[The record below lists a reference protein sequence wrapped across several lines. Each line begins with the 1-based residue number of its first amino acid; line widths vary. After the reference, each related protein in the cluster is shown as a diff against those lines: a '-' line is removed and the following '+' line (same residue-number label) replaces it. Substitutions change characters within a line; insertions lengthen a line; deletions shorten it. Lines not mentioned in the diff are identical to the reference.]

1 MNTRNKFSRLNNKN
15 SNEEKIF
22 REILNIFK
30 KRTLPDEELMENL
43 FMYLQKKDL
52 SHLLFLSEV
61 YQKIVNIHG
70 NIFEFGTRWG
80 RNVSLLCTLR
90 GLFEPYN
97 HTRKVIAF
105 DTFSGFPNISS
116 KDGKHQS
123 VQKGS
128 YKVSRNYQ
136 EYLDQLLSIKE
147 SELPISHIKKFD
159 IVKGDVSLSSKKY
172 FRENPESL
180 VALAIFDLDLFEPTK
195 NALKT
200 ILPRM
205 SKGSIIIFDE
215 LNHTAY
221 PGETL
226 AYLEVFKSY
235 KFKLFRSPISAS
247 KSYIII
253 E

>member
-1 MNTRNKFSRLNNKN
+1 MNDKFSRLNNKN
-15 SNEEKIF
+15 TNEEKVLK
-22 REILNIFK
+22 EILNNFH
-30 KRTLPDEELMENL
+30 KRPIPDRELMENL

-52 SHLLFLSEV
+52 SHLLFISEV
-61 YQKIVNIHG
+61 YQKIINIHG

-80 RNVSLLCTLR
+80 RNVSLLSTLR

-97 HTRKVIAF
+97 HTRKVVAF

-116 KDGKHQS
+116 KDGKHKS
-123 VQKGS
+123 VKKGS
-128 YKVSRNYQ
+128 YKVSKNYK
-136 EYLDQLLSIKE
+136 EYLNQLLTIKE
-147 SELPISHIKKFD
+147 SELPINHIKKFD
-159 IVKGDVSLSSKKY
+159 IVKGDVSQTSKKY

-195 NALKT
+195 NALKV

-205 SKGSIIIFDE
+205 SKGSIIVFDE
-215 LNHTAY
+215 LNHAAY

-226 AYLEVFKSY
+226 AYLEAFKSHKY
-235 KFKLFRSPISAS
+235 RLFRSPISAS